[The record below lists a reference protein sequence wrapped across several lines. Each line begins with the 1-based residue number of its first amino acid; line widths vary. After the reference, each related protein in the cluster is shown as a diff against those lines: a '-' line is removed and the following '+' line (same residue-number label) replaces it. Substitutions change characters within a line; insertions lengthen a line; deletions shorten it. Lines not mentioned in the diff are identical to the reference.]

1 MDPHIE
7 VCVRVLLGKT
17 GEASAA
23 FLRGEVAIA
32 LDDLTRSANPTRA
45 LLALLQH
52 GLGHKN
58 PAVRRQCAIQ
68 VCHITERLG
77 GVRILQSANSAS
89 RSTSSGLSSWS
100 SMHTMGSSVTSAAG
114 PNSSQV
120 LAERVIHAL
129 GQFLLDGNQET
140 RYYGRR
146 ILSILQQ
153 SPDFERVLT
162 RYLSGQA
169 LRSVREATEY
179 LHTKGL
185 GEPPMVTASASSI
198 RSTDSLA
205 DATLPR
211 GCSAGLLGGPNVG
224 I

>member
-32 LDDLTRSANPTRA
+32 LDDLTRSANPTRS

-89 RSTSSGLSSWS
+89 RGTSGGLSSWG
-100 SMHTMGSSVTSAAG
+100 SMHAMGSSVTSSSAAVTG

-120 LAERVIHAL
+120 VAERVIHAL

-140 RYYGRR
+140 R
-146 ILSILQQ
+146 
-153 SPDFERVLT
+153 
-162 RYLSGQA
+162 
-169 LRSVREATEY
+169 
-179 LHTKGL
+179 
-185 GEPPMVTASASSI
+185 
-198 RSTDSLA
+198 
-205 DATLPR
+205 
-211 GCSAGLLGGPNVG
+211 
-224 I
+224 